1 MDKSALKKLFE
12 EPYILERPHLKECYV
27 VYIDILG
34 YKQFFDT
41 YPDKV
46 ESLLDNISNGYQ
58 NVVRG
63 INMINSFFFVEK
75 KIELRCFSDN
85 LLVFCEV
92 PDKNNFRQILML
104 LVEIAKEIQR
114 ILIFNYGL
122 FVRGAIVKGLFAANE
137 MFVFGNALIDAVTKE
152 ESEAKNPRVI
162 ISQSVIDD
170 MQSDE
175 IYDDPSTQR
184 VFDELMNVYALFES
198 NSTYELAK
206 RCFDA
211 YKLFD
216 DIIAEIPFVMSFD
229 DEKLLQTVR
238 KNCNDMMEVISK
250 NRSDNN
256 VLEQVYNKIINEKSN
271 MLDIFNSVAKNRRSQ
286 IIEYINTMISSSC
299 FKDED
304 GVYVVNYL
312 AIADYTSIFKPEII
326 KILLGNFF
334 RELNEFPGIIEKT
347 SEFLDKSKINDIRL
361 HILSLHRKV
370 IHSTLKEDE
379 ESYINYA
386 LNRTDKYVEQIIKKH
401 LWSMQYHNWHCQRLG
416 FNDMIINCKLSIG
429 RNSSLFVEKIDEVVN
444 S

>member
-1 MDKSALKKLFE
+1 MNISALKKIFE
-12 EPYILERPHLKECYV
+12 EPYILERPQLKECYV

-34 YKQFFDT
+34 YKHFFDT

-46 ESLLDNISNGYQ
+46 ESLLDDISNGYQ
-58 NVVRG
+58 NIVRG

-92 PDKNNFRQILML
+92 PDKNSFRQTLML

-114 ILIFNYGL
+114 ILIFDYGL

-175 IYDDPSTQR
+175 LYDDPLTQRIYDDL
-184 VFDELMNVYALFES
+184 VNIYALFES
-198 NSTYELAK
+198 NSTYELAI

-211 YKLFD
+211 FKLFD
-216 DIIAEIPFVMSFD
+216 DIIAEIPFAMPFD
-229 DEKLLQTVR
+229 DEKLLQNLR
-238 KNCNDMMEVISK
+238 KSCNDMMGLVSK
-250 NRSDNN
+250 SRNDNN
-256 VLEQVYNKIINEKSN
+256 VLEQVYKKIINKKSN
-271 MLDIFNSVAKNRRSQ
+271 MFDILNSVAKSRRNQ
-286 IIEYINTMISSSC
+286 IIKCINTMISSSC

-304 GVYVVNYL
+304 GVYVVDYL

-326 KILLGNFF
+326 KILLGKFF
-334 RELNEFPGIIEKT
+334 RELDEFPGIIEKT

-361 HILSLHRKV
+361 HILLLHRKV
-370 IHSTLKEDE
+370 IHNTLKEDE

-386 LNRTDKYVEQIIKKH
+386 SNRTDKYEERIIKKH
-401 LWSMQYHNWHCQRLG
+401 LWSMQYHNWHCQKLG
-416 FNDMIINCKLSIG
+416 FNDLIINCELSIG
-429 RNSSLFVEKIDEVVN
+429 KSSSLFVEKIDEVVN
-444 S
+444 N